1 MVYKFLHPMM
11 IKKIV
16 NVIILLF
23 LLPISLVSQE
33 IALRGKVVSAE
44 DNQPLAGITVVVKGT
59 TIGTTTDLNGDYSLK
74 NVRKNATLVFSFI
87 GMKKQEVNVENR
99 TIVNVKMEDEAVGL
113 KEVVAIGYGVQKKE
127 SVVGAISQ
135 TTSEELMRT
144 GNVSDLKQALGGQLP
159 GLVTITSSGEP
170 GGTGTG
176 TSATDIFI
184 RGQNTW
190 NGGTPLILVDGVER
204 DMSNVEVSEVNSI
217 SILKDASATA
227 VFGVKGANGV
237 ILITTKRGLNEKPK
251 ISFSYNAT
259 AKSLSK
265 VPEKLNSFDAIMER
279 DESIERETPLL
290 ETSWSDYIPYQL
302 ALKYKNANKSV
313 LESEIYPDVDW
324 EKAMFKDVGFSH
336 KATLNV
342 SAGNDI
348 VRYFGS
354 LAYLHEGDMFKDYQ
368 NDKGYD
374 PNYNFDR
381 FNFRSNIDFKITK
394 TTNFKLDL
402 SGYYSLKN
410 TNYNTDGKENL
421 MWASIYSMAPDL
433 YVPQY
438 SDGYWGWSDKV
449 YNPVAIIYNTG
460 VKQIRK
466 TQLYSDFELDQ
477 KLDFITKGLSI
488 NAQFHDDNLVVS
500 SGGIYDNSTS
510 IYPHQTGYSNTA
522 LKVIN
527 AEAYTGPDQDPSEYT
542 TYLPDVGVDEYDW
555 CLKPWTIRDESI
567 SDEVYRR
574 ISYQL
579 QLNYARKFGLHEVSG
594 MGVFKR
600 EEYNKETEY
609 TKYREDWVF
618 RGTYNYDTRYLLEI
632 NGAYN
637 GSAKFGPGYKFDFF
651 PSLALGW
658 YVSNEKFFKL
668 DWMNRLK
675 FRYSI
680 GLIGDDNIKIAD
692 WLYETIYTSGGYS
705 RLNASPSGASP
716 YTWYVESSVG
726 NPKIHWENSRKN
738 DIGVETGFLND
749 LFALNFDYY
758 TEKRT
763 DIMIF
768 GGERSIPPFFG
779 AVSPAANLGRV
790 DSKGYEVELKV
801 NKRFRGDMRLWS
813 NISYSHNQNKVI
825 NHDDPYYLSDYLKA
839 EGFTINQ
846 TKTQVRTGFYNN
858 WDEVYA
864 SVPLSSGDNQK
875 LPGYYNI
882 IDFNADG
889 TIDSKDV
896 IPYGY
901 STVPQNSCNA
911 SFGFEYKRFS
921 IMAQLYGVTNVSRS
935 VPLSNFII
943 QTDVVFKQAADYWSR
958 SNENATSFL
967 PRWRTSGEVIG
978 DYYLYDASYLR
989 LKTVEIAY
997 TFDKNQ
1003 KWLKKSGL
1011 SALRLYVNGNNLFL
1025 WSDMP
1030 DDRES
1035 NTSGGSGSSGTYP
1048 TVKRV
1053 NFGIDVTF

>member
-23 LLPISLVSQE
+23 LLPVSLVSQE

-59 TIGTTTDLNGDYSLK
+59 TLGTTSDLNGDYSFK
-74 NVRKNATLVFSFI
+74 SVRKNATLVFSFI
-87 GMKKQEVNVENR
+87 GMKKLEVNVENR
-99 TIVNVKMEDEAVGL
+99 TVVNVKMEDEAIGL

-135 TTSEELMRT
+135 TTSEDLMRT

-176 TSATDIFI
+176 QSATSIFI

-190 NGGTPLILVDGVER
+190 NGGQPLILVDGVER

-237 ILITTKRGLNEKPK
+237 ILITTKRGVNEKPK

-265 VPEKLNSFDAIMER
+265 VPEKMDSYDAIMVR
-279 DESIERETPLL
+279 DEAIERETPLN
-290 ETSWSDYIPYQL
+290 ETSWTEFIPYEL
-302 ALKYKNANKSV
+302 ALKYKNPQSV
-313 LESEIYPDVDW
+313 LESEIYPNVDW
-324 EKAMFKDVGFSH
+324 EKAMFKDVGLSH

-394 TTNFKLDL
+394 STTFKLNL

-410 TNYNTDGKENL
+410 TNFNTDGKENL
-421 MWASIYSMAPDL
+421 MWASVYSMAPDL

-438 SDGYWGWSDKV
+438 SDGTWGWSDRI
-449 YNPVAIIYNTG
+449 YNPVAIIYNMG
-460 VKQIRK
+460 VKQIRT
-466 TQLYSDFELDQ
+466 TQLYSDFELEQ

-488 NAQFHDDNLVVS
+488 NASLHNDNS
-500 SGGIYDNSTS
+500 AASTGGIYDSSNSVW
-510 IYPHQTGYSNTA
+510 PHDTKSNTA
-522 LKVIN
+522 FKVIDP
-527 AEAYTGPDQDPSEYT
+527 EKYTGPDQDPSEYT
-542 TYLPDVGVDEYDW
+542 TYLPDVGIDQYDW
-555 CLKPWTIRDESI
+555 CLKPWIIRDETIANNTAKTNADVSK
-567 SDEVYRR
+567 RMT
-574 ISYQL
+574 YQF
-579 QLNYARKFGLHEVSG
+579 QMNYARKFGRHEVSA

-600 EEYNKETEY
+600 EEFADENKFNS
-609 TKYREDWVF
+609 YREDWVF
-618 RGTYNYDTRYLLEI
+618 RATYNYDTRYLLEM

-637 GSAKFGPGYKFDFF
+637 GSEKFGPGYRFDFF

-658 YVSNEKFFKL
+658 YVSNEKFFKI

-675 FRYSI
+675 LRYST
-680 GLIGDDNIKIAD
+680 GHVGDDKGGLR
-692 WLYETIYTSGGYS
+692 WLYMTQYVSGGYS
-705 RLNASPSGASP
+705 KLNASPKGSSP
-716 YTWYVESSVG
+716 YTWYKETIVG
-726 NPKIHWENSRKN
+726 NPDLHWESSQKN
-738 DIGVETGFLND
+738 DLGVEMGFLND

-763 DIMIF
+763 DILLN
-768 GGERSIPPFFG
+768 RTIPPFFG
-779 AVSPAANLGRV
+779 ATPPIANLGRV
-790 DSKGYEVELKV
+790 NSNGYEVELKI
-801 NKRFRGDMRLWS
+801 NKRFRGDIRLWS
-813 NISYSHNQNKVI
+813 NISYSHNENKI
-825 NHDDPYYLSDYLKA
+825 IDHDDPYYKAAYLKS
-839 EGFTINQ
+839 EGYTINQ
-846 TKTQVRTGFYNN
+846 VRTQVRTGFYNN

-864 SVPLSSGDNQK
+864 SVPTSTGDNQK
-875 LPGYYNI
+875 LPGFYNLL
-882 IDFNADG
+882 DFNADG
-889 TIDSKDV
+889 VINADDV
-896 IPYGY
+896 VPYGY
-901 STVPQNSCNA
+901 SDVPQNSCNFT
-911 SFGFEYKRFS
+911 FGFDYKRFS
-921 IMAQLYGVTNVSRS
+921 FMAQLYGVTNVSRS
-935 VPLSNFII
+935 VPLSNFMI
-943 QTDVVFKQAADYWSR
+943 QTDVVFKQAADYWSKD
-958 SNENATSFL
+958 NEDATSFL
-967 PRWRTSGEVIG
+967 PRWRTSGQNIG
-978 DYYLYDASYLR
+978 EYYLYDASYLR
-989 LKTVEIAY
+989 LKTVELAY
-997 TFDKNQ
+997 TFDKNL
-1003 KWLKKSGL
+1003 KWLKETGL
-1011 SALRLYVNGNNLFL
+1011 SSLRLYVNGNNLFL
-1025 WSDMP
+1025 WSDLP

-1035 NTSGGSGSSGTYP
+1035 NAGNSATTGTYP